1 MIGATFVIR
10 AIILVDDYGILD
22 IDHSSMLEDDTGN
35 EACARLRP
43 SLYPHSVLSARK
55 RNSRNSHVS
64 HSSFLEMLSQTSNA
78 VSIPNK
84 RKLYSV
90 FAVMKVLY
98 AKAIK
103 QKMYVYSYLIPWPG
117 PQAMFSIH
125 KLVVPGPIEMQSSPV
140 AILEFIIVTSD
151 DEAT

>member
-1 MIGATFVIR
+1 MVHSMVLCIQHNPQTPKLLFDKCTSLRKYSYLIGATFVIR

-35 EACARLRP
+35 EARARLRP
-43 SLYPHSVLSARK
+43 SLYPHSVLRARK

-64 HSSFLEMLSQTSNA
+64 HSSFLELLSQTSNA

-90 FAVMKVLY
+90 FAVMKVFDLCQGNKTENVRTY
-98 AKAIK
+98 IR
-103 QKMYVYSYLIPWPG
+103 
-117 PQAMFSIH
+117 
-125 KLVVPGPIEMQSSPV
+125 
-140 AILEFIIVTSD
+140 T
-151 DEAT
+151 